1 MPAGRLTPDP
11 VSLAPFYAR
20 MRRELAGIR
29 TIAVTGTKGKTS
41 TTEFIAQLMETSG
54 LRTAVST
61 TESARIGTRYLE
73 PCEHLGHFASFVRR
87 CRRSGIECL
96 VVELCSSV
104 LRWDAQQGLD
114 LDAAVLTNIG
124 TDHIVDHGNVR
135 NYVAIKKRL
144 FRDLAHGP
152 ASPRPVAILNT
163 DDRYFGAFRATL
175 ATGVRLSTYGLG
187 ARARRAAAGDPSPDA
202 SLSLTAERIEA
213 ERDGTCLIVH
223 GLPGG
228 PRPCRMPLHGHFNV
242 ANVLAALA
250 CAVAL
255 GADPDAMIKAIADL
269 VPPPGRFE
277 IVAPPSPRHPA
288 VVVDYAHTPESLA
301 SAIAAARAFA
311 PRGRVHAVFGC
322 GGSCYKGKRP
332 LMGAIA
338 ARDADTTIVTT
349 DNPRS
354 EDPRAIV
361 RGILR
366 GVPARRRAAVRVES
380 DRAGAIEL
388 AVSSAAAGDV
398 VLLLGKGAE
407 RTQEVAGRTYRF
419 SDTQAARRALER
431 RLGDADANARPRL
444 SAEAALMLDAQGR
457 VLFARRADA
466 AHAPASLVKLMT
478 LYLAYEEIAAGRARL
493 DDRVTISRY
502 AALTP
507 HPRLPLREG
516 DTLPLSSVLAAV
528 AIRSSNAAA
537 TALAEHVAGDEAA
550 FVVRMNRRAKTLGL
564 TATHFATAHGLPH
577 RRQRTTAHDVAR
589 LLGRLLTDHP
599 ASARVLNGRDV
610 VFRGR
615 TYRRNITLF
624 RDPGEIGALK
634 TGFTGEAG
642 YNLALAA
649 RHTGR
654 PVLLVVLGASTR
666 ASSFADARRLLQH
679 HLTPTRA

>member
-1 MPAGRLTPDP
+1 
-11 VSLAPFYAR
+11 
-20 MRRELAGIR
+20 
-29 TIAVTGTKGKTS
+29 
-41 TTEFIAQLMETSG
+41 MEASG

-73 PCEHLGHFASFVRR
+73 PCEHLGHVASFVSR
-87 CRRSGIECL
+87 CRRSGVECL
-96 VVELCSSV
+96 VIELCSSV

-114 LDAAVLTNIG
+114 LDASVLTNIG

-135 NYVAIKKRL
+135 NYVAVKKRM
-144 FRDLAHGP
+144 FRDLAPGP

-163 DDRYFGAFRATL
+163 DDRYFSDFRDSL
-175 ATGVRLSTYGLG
+175 AGGVRLATYSVD
-187 ARARRAAAGDPSPDA
+187 ARRSGNGDPSPDA
-202 SLSLTAERIEA
+202 SLSLTAERIEPEA
-213 ERDGTCLIVH
+213 DGTCLIVH

-228 PRPCRMPLHGHFNV
+228 PRPCRIPLHGHFNV

-250 CAVAL
+250 CAVSL
-255 GADPDAMIKAIADL
+255 GADPDAMIKALAEL

-301 SAIAAARAFA
+301 SALAAARAFA

-322 GGSCYKGKRP
+322 GGACYKGKRP

-338 ARDADTTIVTT
+338 ARDADATIVTT

-366 GVPARRRAAVRVES
+366 GVPARRRGSVRVEP
-380 DRAGAIEL
+380 DRTAAIEL

-407 RTQEVAGRTYRF
+407 RTQEIAGRTYRF
-419 SDTQAARRALER
+419 SDTRAARRALER
-431 RLGDADANARPRL
+431 RLGHADAEARPRL
-444 SAEAALMLDAQGR
+444 SAEAALMLDAKGQ
-457 VLFARRADA
+457 VLFARRPDA
-466 AHAPASLVKLMT
+466 PHAPASLVKLMT
-478 LYLAYEEIAAGRARL
+478 LYLAYEDLAAGRARL
-493 DDRVTISRY
+493 DERVTISGY

-516 DTLPLSSVLAAV
+516 DTLPLSRILAAV

-537 TALAEHVAGDEAA
+537 TALAEHLAGNEAT
-550 FVVRMNRRAKTLGL
+550 FVERMNRRAKTLGL
-564 TATHFATAHGLPH
+564 TATRFATAHGLTH
-577 RRQRTTAHDVAR
+577 RHQRTTARGVAR
-589 LLGRLLTDHP
+589 LLGRLLADHP
-599 ASARVLNGRDV
+599 ASCAVLGGRDV
-610 VFRGR
+610 VFGGR
-615 TYRRNITLF
+615 TYRRNIPLF
-624 RDPGEIGALK
+624 RDPGGIVALK
-634 TGFTGEAG
+634 TGFTAEAG
-642 YNLALAA
+642 YNLALTA
-649 RHTGR
+649 RNAGR

-666 ASSFADARRLLQH
+666 SSSFADARRLLRH
-679 HLTPTRA
+679 RPAPSVV